1 MHRALLLVSYGSAD
15 PAGRADLAALEDV
28 LAASVPQLPVLRAVS
43 SPAVRRRL
51 TQAGQAV
58 PSPAEA
64 MAELAARGVTE
75 LLVLPTHLVPG
86 SDFAALQAD
95 AAAAA
100 PRFAALKMAQPLLA
114 DPAARAELARLLAAR
129 CRAGNALLL
138 AGHGADGPAG
148 QCYRALARDLQTA
161 GGGRVLLGVLRGEPG
176 FAPALAALQ
185 TGGWRQVVLQP
196 LLLTAGTHTRREISG
211 PGLDSWAGQLRA
223 AGLSVICKNRGL
235 ARDAGVRDI
244 YLRRLELLCRR
255 PSANGGEL

>member
-64 MAELAARGVTE
+64 MAELADQGVTE

-114 DPAARAELARLLAAR
+114 DPAARAELARLLVTR

-211 PGLDSWAGQLRA
+211 PGPDSWAGQLRA
-223 AGLSVICKNRGL
+223 AGLSVICKNWGL

>member
-51 TQAGQAV
+51 AQAGQAV
-58 PSPAEA
+58 PSTAEA

-95 AAAAA
+95 AAAA

-114 DPAARAELARLLAAR
+114 DPAARAELARLLAAGGP
-129 CRAGNALLL
+129 AGNALLL

-196 LLLTAGTHTRREISG
+196 LLLTAGTHARREISG
-211 PGLDSWAGQLRA
+211 PGPDSWAGQLRA

>member
-15 PAGRADLAALEDV
+15 PAGQADLAALEDV

-43 SPAVRRRL
+43 SPAVRRKL
-51 TQAGQAV
+51 AQAGQAV

-114 DPAARAELARLLAAR
+114 DPAARAELARLLVTR
-129 CRAGNALLL
+129 CPAGNALLL

-161 GGGRVLLGVLRGEPG
+161 GGGRVLLGCCGASRGLPRH
-176 FAPALAALQ
+176 
-185 TGGWRQVVLQP
+185 WRRCKP
-196 LLLTAGTHTRREISG
+196 
-211 PGLDSWAGQLRA
+211 A
-223 AGLSVICKNRGL
+223 AGGRWCCSRC
-235 ARDAGVRDI
+235 
-244 YLRRLELLCRR
+244 C
-255 PSANGGEL
+255 

>member
-58 PSPAEA
+58 PSHAEA
-64 MAELAARGVTE
+64 MAELADQGVTE

-95 AAAAA
+95 ATAAA

-114 DPAARAELARLLAAR
+114 DPAARAELARLLVTR
-129 CRAGNALLL
+129 CPAGNALLL

-176 FAPALAALQ
+176 FAPALQ

-196 LLLTAGTHTRREISG
+196 LLLTAGTHARREISG
-211 PGLDSWAGQLRA
+211 PGPDSWAGQLRA